1 MVCAGA
7 MICKSYFHLWK
18 QALNDWKSGGADEV
32 DLFGLWAFES
42 ILVTV
47 CRRWERWKSNLLLA
61 STRDA
66 SDLRA
71 EASRKMKPLVIKWCP
86 LLVTNQT
93 HTGGR
98 GETTCNFN
106 YIQVRSRDPV
116 EAKLLPAH
124 TGNPFLT
131 TGSFTLWMLEK
142 QPFGTIMK
150 RKTPKKKDTVAIA
163 LYFFFVQ
170 IKS

>member
-1 MVCAGA
+1 MRFGVVRPCEWIINGVCWCDDMQVLFPFMKTG
-7 MICKSYFHLWK
+7 IEWL
-18 QALNDWKSGGADEV
+18 KSGGADEV

-42 ILVTV
+42 ILITV

-71 EASRKMKPLVIKWCP
+71 EANRKMKPLMIKWCP

-98 GETTCNFN
+98 GEKTL
-106 YIQVRSRDPV
+106 PV
-116 EAKLLPAH
+116 
-124 TGNPFLT
+124 TST
-131 TGSFTLWMLEK
+131 TGTSKSVPVIQSRPNFFLLTQEIHSLQRGLSHYECWKSSRLE
-142 QPFGTIMK
+142 Q
-150 RKTPKKKDTVAIA
+150 
-163 LYFFFVQ
+163 
-170 IKS
+170 